1 MVTEIDVCIMNKIK
15 ITLNQSFRNLM
26 LDDIYEFD
34 DQIYTIVVGD
44 NGCGKTSLFRALRGY
59 KNDIEEESL
68 EKSDLKEL
76 AKNIEVEHNFEKIF
90 YYDAVNDNGS
100 NFMNAYDASAYVSGG
115 GHARQRK
122 SNGEGNFIQLS
133 IFMEKMIP
141 EIVKGKSLLVIDEL
155 DTGFSLLNMG
165 RVDKILESLY
175 VKYGLTMIVITHNP
189 ILMLKTGVVYD
200 FVNKKLVDAKE
211 YVEKEADIK
220 F

>member
-1 MVTEIDVCIMNKIK
+1 MNNIK
-15 ITLNQSFRNLM
+15 ITIKTSFRNLI
-26 LDDIYEFD
+26 LGDVYEFED
-34 DQIYTIVVGD
+34 SVYTLVAGD

-68 EKSDLKEL
+68 EKRDMKDLAE
-76 AKNIEVEHNFEKIF
+76 NIEVEHNFEKIF
-90 YYDAVNDNGS
+90 YYDAINDNGS
-100 NFMNAYDASAYVSGG
+100 NFMNAYDASAYMQLG

-141 EIVKGKSLLVIDEL
+141 EIVKGKSLLIIDEM

-175 VKYGLTMIVITHNP
+175 IKYGLTMIVITHNP

-200 FVNKKLVDAKE
+200 FVNKKLVDSKE
-211 YVEKEADIK
+211 YVEKEVDYK